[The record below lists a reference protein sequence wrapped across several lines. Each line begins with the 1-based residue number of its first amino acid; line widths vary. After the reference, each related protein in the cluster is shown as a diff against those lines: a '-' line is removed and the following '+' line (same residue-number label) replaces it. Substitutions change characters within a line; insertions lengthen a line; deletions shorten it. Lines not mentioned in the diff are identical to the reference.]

1 MVSVTGRWCFSGF
14 DILTLPRRGLL
25 FVEAT
30 LAPFPAPL
38 TPTSPVGGP
47 YHPLH
52 PLLTFPKTKNLR
64 PQGAG
69 SLKRENKDAA
79 EGAGARWRGGKKRVN
94 MKGKQRWEG
103 IWKGECKQAKV
114 GKWGKWESE
123 GAKMV
128 GYEHARGFVFRHV
141 RCISCLSPSPP
152 LPVAVP
158 VAAPALSFLLLTHLE
173 PRSPLSR

>member
-1 MVSVTGRWCFSGF
+1 
-14 DILTLPRRGLL
+14 
-25 FVEAT
+25 
-30 LAPFPAPL
+30 
-38 TPTSPVGGP
+38 
-47 YHPLH
+47 
-52 PLLTFPKTKNLR
+52 
-64 PQGAG
+64 
-69 SLKRENKDAA
+69 
-79 EGAGARWRGGKKRVN
+79 

-103 IWKGECKQAKV
+103 IWKGGCKQAEV

-128 GYEHARGFVFRHV
+128 GYEHARGFVFRHI

-158 VAAPALSFLLLTHLE
+158 VAVPALSFLLLTHLE